1 MSARV
6 LVIDDVEV
14 HIRALEAKLSREYFT
29 VLTAG
34 SGAAA
39 LQSARSGGP
48 TSCCS
53 TGRCWRG
60 RLRALPPLKSEGPQ

>member
-6 LVIDDVEV
+6 LAVDDVEV
-14 HIRALEAKLSREYFT
+14 DIRVLEAKLSSDYFT
-29 VLTAG
+29 VLAAG

-53 TGRCWRG
+53 MG
-60 RLRALPPLKSEGPQ
+60 